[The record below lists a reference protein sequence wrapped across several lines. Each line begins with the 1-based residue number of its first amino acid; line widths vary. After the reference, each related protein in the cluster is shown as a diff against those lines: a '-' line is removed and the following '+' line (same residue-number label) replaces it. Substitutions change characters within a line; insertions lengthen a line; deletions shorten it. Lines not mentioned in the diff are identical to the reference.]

1 MLSEHLDALA
11 HQFGELQRRGM
22 DAAPTRPSPETK
34 AADNKKEHSNP
45 LVARL
50 RRLEEKEAA
59 PERQR
64 AALALAHDALYAER
78 HALQVQ
84 RERRDH
90 NTYLLEKRHRDAFAE
105 ERRARRESEIRHARL
120 ADERTASLLA
130 AVAHEKREREEA
142 EASFASE
149 LGEITASL
157 RAERLERERRLAA
170 LGARHEQHVRS
181 LQHALARER
190 EARETQARATISTLD
205 DLLNRVRAE
214 LRAERHGEAGSTD
227 GVLKLLEEGVDRARE
242 HATRVPTA
250 AADEQGSFEV
260 W

>member
-1 MLSEHLDALA
+1 MRVRTYVRTAVQARA
-11 HQFGELQRRGM
+11 H
-22 DAAPTRPSPETK
+22 
-34 AADNKKEHSNP
+34 P

-214 LRAERHGEAGSTD
+214 LRAERHGEAGGTVD
-227 GVLKLLEEGVDRARE
+227 GVLKLLEEGVGRARE

-250 AADEQGSFEV
+250 AADEGSFEV